1 MSGMTRR
8 GGLILV
14 GLAAT
19 LSVAGCFRHTV
30 DVGGGARH
38 APVVY
43 DRWEHFWLAGLVGH
57 VRVDVERL
65 CPSGQATIEA
75 SQSILNG
82 LVAGLTSGIY
92 TPTTVRVRCR
102 DGRRTSLEL
111 SARDV
116 ERIVGD
122 ESFRALVAEDLPGRL
137 ADVEAA
143 QGALH
148 P

>member
-1 MSGMTRR
+1 MSRMTRR

-14 GLAAT
+14 GLVAI
-19 LSVAGCFRHTV
+19 LSAAGCFRHTV

-43 DRWEHFWLAGLVGH
+43 DRWEHFWLAGFVGH
-57 VRVDVERL
+57 VRVDVERM

-75 SQSILNG
+75 RQSFLNA

-102 DGRRTSLEL
+102 DGRRAALEL
-111 SARDV
+111 SAEEMRAV
-116 ERIVGD
+116 AGE
-122 ESFRALVAEDLPGRL
+122 ESFRALVAEEMPGRL

-143 QGALH
+143 LAAPQ

>member
-8 GGLILV
+8 GGLVLL

-19 LSVAGCFRHTV
+19 LALTGCFRHRV
-30 DVGGGARH
+30 DVGGGARS

-43 DRWEHFWLAGLVGH
+43 DRWEHFWIAGLIGH
-57 VRVDVERL
+57 VRIDVERL

-75 SQSILNG
+75 RQSFLNG

-102 DGRRTSLEL
+102 DGRRAALEL
-111 SARDV
+111 SA
-116 ERIVGD
+116 D
-122 ESFRALVAEDLPGRL
+122 ETRALAGSEEFRVLVAEELPERL
-137 ADVEAA
+137 AEIEAA
-143 QGALH
+143 QAVQR

>member
-1 MSGMTRR
+1 MNGMTRKA
-8 GGLILV
+8 GPIVV
-14 GLAAT
+14 GLAAI
-19 LSVAGCFRHTV
+19 LSAAGCFRHTV

-43 DRWEHFWLAGLVGH
+43 DRWEHFWIAGFVGH

-75 SQSILNG
+75 RQSFLNA

-102 DGRRTSLEL
+102 DGRRAALEL
-111 SARDV
+111 SAEEMRAV
-116 ERIVGD
+116 VGE
-122 ESFRALVAEDLPGRL
+122 ESFRALVAEEMPGRL
-137 ADVEAA
+137 AEVEAA
-143 QGALH
+143 LAA
-148 P
+148 PAP

>member
-1 MSGMTRR
+1 MSGVTRR
-8 GGLILV
+8 AGLIL
-14 GLAAT
+14 LCLTAT
-19 LSVAGCFRHTV
+19 LGTAGCFRHTV

-43 DRWEHFWLAGLVGH
+43 DRWEHFWVAGLIGH

-75 SQSILNG
+75 RQSFLNG

-92 TPTTVRVRCR
+92 APTTVRVRCR
-102 DGRRTSLEL
+102 DGRRVTLGL
-111 SARDV
+111 SAGDV

-122 ESFRALVAEDLPGRL
+122 DAFRALVAEELPGRL

-143 QGALH
+143 QVAQR

>member
-1 MSGMTRR
+1 MRGMTKRA
-8 GGLILV
+8 GLILV
-14 GLAAT
+14 GLAAV

-43 DRWEHFWLAGLVGH
+43 DRWEHFWLAGFIGN
-57 VRVDVERL
+57 VRVDVERM

-75 SQSILNG
+75 RQSFLNA

-102 DGRRTSLEL
+102 DGRRTALEL
-111 SARDV
+111 SAEEMRAV
-116 ERIVGD
+116 AGD
-122 ESFRALVAEDLPGRL
+122 ESFRALVAEEMPGRL
-137 ADVEAA
+137 ADVESALAA
-143 QGALH
+143 LT

>member
-1 MSGMTRR
+1 MSGMKRR
-8 GGLILV
+8 GGLVLL
-14 GLAAT
+14 GLAAV
-19 LSVAGCFRHTV
+19 LALAGCFRHTV

-43 DRWEHFWLAGLVGH
+43 DRWEHFWIAGLIGD

-75 SQSILNG
+75 RQSFLNG

-92 TPTTVRVRCR
+92 TPTTVRVRCHS
-102 DGRRTSLEL
+102 GRRATLEL
-111 SARDV
+111 SAEDMR
-116 ERIVGD
+116 GLAGN
-122 ESFRALVAEDLPGRL
+122 ESFRALVAEEMPGRL

-143 QGALH
+143 LAAQR

>member
-1 MSGMTRR
+1 MRGLTTRA
-8 GGLILV
+8 GLMLV

-19 LSVAGCFRHTV
+19 LGTAGCFRHTV
-30 DVGGGARH
+30 DVGGGARQ

-57 VRVDVERL
+57 VGVDVERL

-75 SQSILNG
+75 RQSFLNG

-92 TPTTVRVRCR
+92 TPTTVRVRCD
-102 DGRRTSLEL
+102 DGRRTALEL
-111 SARDV
+111 SAEDV
-116 ERIVGD
+116 RRVVGD
-122 ESFRALVAEDLPGRL
+122 DSFRALVAAEMPERL
-137 ADVEAA
+137 ADLDAA
-143 QGALH
+143 QA

>member
-1 MSGMTRR
+1 MNGMKRK
-8 GGLILV
+8 GGLVLL
-14 GLAAT
+14 GLATVLALT
-19 LSVAGCFRHTV
+19 GCFRHRV
-30 DVGGGARH
+30 DVGGGARS

-43 DRWEHFWLAGLVGH
+43 DRWEHFWIAGLVGH
-57 VRVDVERL
+57 VRIDVERL

-75 SQSILNG
+75 RQSFLNG

-102 DGRRTSLEL
+102 DGRRTALEL
-111 SARDV
+111 SAEDARV
-116 ERIVGD
+116 LAGGEA
-122 ESFRALVAEDLPGRL
+122 FRALVAEELPERL

-143 QGALH
+143 LAG

>member
-1 MSGMTRR
+1 MSGRTRR
-8 GGLILV
+8 AGLIVLCLTAML
-14 GLAAT
+14 GT
-19 LSVAGCFRHTV
+19 AGCFRHTV

-43 DRWEHFWLAGLVGH
+43 DRWEHFWVAGLIGH

-75 SQSILNG
+75 RQSFLNG

-92 TPTTVRVRCR
+92 APTTVRVLCR

-111 SARDV
+111 SAEDV
-116 ERIVGD
+116 RRVVGD
-122 ESFRALVAEDLPGRL
+122 DSFRALVAAEMPERL
-137 ADVEAA
+137 ADLEAA
-143 QGALH
+143 SVAQR